1 MWAGKRGLLEIVASI
16 LSSLAENPLKK
27 THITY
32 KANLDSRS
40 ASKYMVLMERLE
52 LANRSKEDPSYFV
65 ITQKGR
71 EFLKHYQELIKIVD
85 VLA

>member
-1 MWAGKRGLLEIVASI
+1 MQAGKRGLLEIIASI

-27 THITY
+27 THVTY

-52 LANRSKEDPSYFV
+52 LATRSKEDPSYFV
-65 ITQKGR
+65 ITQKGH
-71 EFLKHYQELIKIVD
+71 EFLGHYQELIKIVD